1 MIRVNLLAADR
12 PTKKKK
18 AAGGGGGGAPSAP
31 GSVQAYLLLGLFTLG
46 TIVLCAAVWWWQS
59 NKIKALDTRI
69 AAAEQRQRELQA
81 IKAQVD
87 ALEKKRETFQRK
99 VDLIERLKAEQSGP
113 VHMLDEISK
122 ALPDFVWLAG
132 LEQAGAVIRFNGQ
145 SSGLTSVADF
155 ISALQRTGWFPQV
168 DLVSTSEASNI
179 ITYALQA
186 NFKNPEVAA
195 KEAAA
200 AAAAAARAR
209 PPAAPGAAPAP
220 AAR

>member
-18 AAGGGGGGAPSAP
+18 AAGGGGGGGGTSSSP
-31 GSVQAYLLLGLFTLG
+31 GSIQAFLLLGLFTMG
-46 TIVLCAAVWWWQS
+46 TVVLCAALWWWQS
-59 NKIKALDTRI
+59 AKLKKLDAEI
-69 AAAEQRQRELQA
+69 AQAQQRQRELQA

-113 VHMLDEISK
+113 VHMLDEVSK
-122 ALPDFVWLAG
+122 ALPDFVWLSSM
-132 LEQAGAVIRFNGQ
+132 EQTGAAVRFNGQ

-168 DLVSTSEASNI
+168 DLVSTTEASNI
-179 ITYALQA
+179 ITYGLQA
-186 NFKNPEVAA
+186 QFKNPEVAA

-200 AAAAAARAR
+200 AAAAAARA
-209 PPAAPGAAPAP
+209 PADGASPAP
-220 AAR
+220 AKR

>member
-59 NKIKALDTRI
+59 NKLKKLDTEI
-69 AAAEQRQRELQA
+69 ASAEQRQRELQA

-87 ALEKKRETFQRK
+87 ALERKRETFQRK

-122 ALPDFVWLAG
+122 ALPDFVWLSG
-132 LEQAGAVIRFNGQ
+132 LDQTGPTVRFNGQ

-168 DLVSTSEASNI
+168 DLVSTAETNNI

-186 NFKNPEVAA
+186 VFKNPEVAA

-200 AAAAAARAR
+200 AAAAAARA
-209 PPAAPGAAPAP
+209 PKPAGAPAP
-220 AAR
+220 APAK

>member
-18 AAGGGGGGAPSAP
+18 AAGVGGGGGAPSAP

-59 NKIKALDTRI
+59 NKIKKLDADI
-69 AAAEQRQRELQA
+69 AQAEQRQRELQA

-87 ALEKKRETFQRK
+87 ALERKRETFQRK

-122 ALPDFVWLAG
+122 ALPDFVCLATLDQTG
-132 LEQAGAVIRFNGQ
+132 EKVRLNGQ

-155 ISALQRTGWFPQV
+155 ISALQRTGWFPLV
-168 DLVSTSEASNI
+168 DLVSSTEANNI

-186 NFKNPEVAA
+186 SFKNPEVAA

-200 AAAAAARAR
+200 AAAAAARA
-209 PPAAPGAAPAP
+209 PVPTPAPGKKK
-220 AAR
+220 